1 MSGSSSPSET
11 KSVTPVSTQTGFMR
25 REDLVGKIIVG
36 QDAMIVGTVKDL
48 VASANGKLALQIEKK
63 TAEQVDSSEL
73 FVPSDEI
80 LGVGDFVLLRV
91 SSSKAGSTMNS
102 PPPAQVSQVSAPSPP
117 PFLGKPTNVVC
128 PRCNFS
134 NAQTSRFC
142 VKCGSLLR

>member
-11 KSVTPVSTQTGFMR
+11 KSATPVSTQTGFMR

-48 VASANGKLALQIEKK
+48 VASANGKLALQIERK

-102 PPPAQVSQVSAPSPP
+102 PAEQVSQVSAPSPP